1 MYRKIWSHC
10 QKAVCAIN
18 FYSAKGIRFDSVTGF
33 KYGRF
38 LLTDEMVYK
47 IDRASEVQIAFME
60 SDGLTIKASV
70 KITDKDFRLRMVK
83 GISDSYA
90 GFALIDIDF
99 PQFDDIPSL
108 KLSNDRVVE
117 VATPIA
123 LIGHQMDNNNLAIKT
138 GIVSSFVKQNGQKF
152 IQFDAAID
160 KGNSGSP
167 LINAET
173 GEVIGIVGHRLAN
186 IQEGYKQ
193 MIQVINKNMTL
204 LKEAEGKI
212 NFNDIDP
219 IQVLIANQNQIKRL
233 AQEFF
238 KTASLMYGFA
248 MDISEVSEYFDIT
261 ELEKESDREKEKV
274 LVNSVIRQN

>member
-10 QKAVCAIN
+10 QKAVCAVN

-33 KYGRF
+33 KYGKY

-47 IDRASEVQIAFME
+47 IDKASEVQIAFMDA
-60 SDGLTIKASV
+60 DGVGIKASV
-70 KITDKDFRLRMVK
+70 KITDKDFRMRMVK
-83 GISDSYA
+83 GIRDSYP

-108 KLSNDRVVE
+108 KLSNSNQVS
-117 VATPIA
+117 VASPIA
-123 LIGHQMDNNNLAIKT
+123 IIGHQMEHNNMAIKT
-138 GIVSSFVKQNGQKF
+138 GIVSSFLKQNGHKY

-160 KGNSGSP
+160 RGNSGSP
-167 LINAET
+167 LINVET
-173 GEVIGIVGHRLAN
+173 GEVIGIVGHRLASVN
-186 IQEGYKQ
+186 NGYKQ
-193 MIQVINKNMTL
+193 IIDIINKNMTI

-219 IQVLIANQNQIKRL
+219 IQVLIANQNQMKRL

-238 KTASLMYGFA
+238 KTASLNYGLA
-248 MDISEVSEYFDIT
+248 VDINEVSEYFDIA
-261 ELEKESDREKEKV
+261 ELEKERDKEKV
-274 LVNSVIRQN
+274 LVNIFREN